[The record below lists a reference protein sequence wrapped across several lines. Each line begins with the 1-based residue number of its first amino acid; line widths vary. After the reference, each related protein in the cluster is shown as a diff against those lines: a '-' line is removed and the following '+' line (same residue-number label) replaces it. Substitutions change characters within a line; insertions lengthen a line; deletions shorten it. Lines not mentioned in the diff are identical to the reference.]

1 MSQNS
6 VKSEEEIDREMSEI
20 IEDMIDDAVRDYG
33 QLRVKYHIQASE
45 EIPGQKD
52 IQEYIERKQAKFFA
66 KLEKDLREN
75 YINEYLCPEDFVM
88 RYEDWYW
95 PGNME
100 PQYTIQLM
108 ETNELQ
114 RRLATRYREVGQQL
128 EFWFIYT
135 GVI

>member
-1 MSQNS
+1 MSQTS
-6 VKSEEEIDREMSEI
+6 AKSEEQIDREMAEI

-33 QLRVKYHIQASE
+33 KSKVKYHIQAVE
-45 EIPGQKD
+45 ETPGARD
-52 IQEYIERKQAKFFA
+52 IQEYILKKQAQFYA
-66 KLEKDLREN
+66 QMEKDLREN
-75 YINEYLCPEDFVM
+75 YINEYLCPEDFIM

-100 PQYTIQLM
+100 PRYTIQLM
-108 ETNELQ
+108 ETDELQ
-114 RRLATRYREVGQQL
+114 RRMATRYREVGQQL